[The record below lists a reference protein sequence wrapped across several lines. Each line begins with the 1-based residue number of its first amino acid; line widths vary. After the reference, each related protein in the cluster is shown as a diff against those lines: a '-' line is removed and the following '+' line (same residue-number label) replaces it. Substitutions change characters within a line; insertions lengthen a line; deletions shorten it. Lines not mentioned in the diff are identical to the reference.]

1 MLMYLLACQPAFDS
15 RRLPGSPDSRPGPV
29 ADDSSRDSPE
39 PDSDW
44 TEPSDP
50 GLPELGDSVET
61 VSVTLR
67 TWDEGYAGTDDTLR
81 LCLAGAC
88 WGLYRDD
95 WNDNE
100 RGAVEVFHL
109 EGGGLAPSSLSEAAL
124 QIDDGGDQYRPE
136 CLAVS
141 LDGHP
146 WLSHD
151 ELAVKLGD
159 QSDEVGELT
168 LPAELNSLGCWDSV
182 LTHGPIWSAPEPG
195 SLGLSYRL
203 DATRR
208 VELFAL
214 RSGLEHLVHVG
225 YPAPEDDFTEQVR
238 LDGLASGDWRIRMEV
253 DGVEVGRWTRTV
265 PTGEESTLRFAFG
278 SCSKDT
284 ETQPIFETLADWD
297 PELFLFVGDNHYG
310 NTADLGA
317 QRQNYR
323 QMRDVPERARFVT
336 SVPLLATWDDH
347 DYVGNNTDASDPGG
361 EVALQAFSEY
371 WANPSYGTEEL
382 PGAFT
387 RHRLGS
393 VEFFLVDDRSF
404 RGTDD
409 SLLGAEQTAWLLDG
423 LEDSTATFKFVACG
437 SQFSSEGSSDSWAS
451 FEAARVGLLSELDRR
466 AVSGVVFLSG
476 DIHRSELRLDPGTRV
491 PEWTSSHLAYPTPSP
506 CTSESWL
513 ACYDEGPAFIGVE
526 VDTSLAD
533 PVAKASIIALD
544 GSVQATHSVALSEL
558 QPAR

>member
-1 MLMYLLACQPAFDS
+1 MLLNLIACQSGMDS
-15 RRLPGSPDSRPGPV
+15 RPLPGSADSPPAQV
-29 ADDSSRDSPE
+29 ADSPGDSPA

-44 TEPSDP
+44 SEPSDP
-50 GLPELGDSVET
+50 GLPELGSTVET

-67 TWDEGYAGTDDTLR
+67 TRDEGYAGTDDALK
-81 LCLAGAC
+81 LCLEGSC

-109 EGGGLAPSSLSEAAL
+109 DGGGLAVSTLSEAVL

-146 WLSHD
+146 WLSRD
-151 ELAVKLGD
+151 ELDVKLGD
-159 QSDEVGELT
+159 QSDELPEVT
-168 LPAELNSLGCWDSV
+168 LLAGMDSLGCWDSV
-182 LTHGPIWSAPEPG
+182 LTHGPLWGPQQPG
-195 SLGLSYRL
+195 AIGLSYRL

-208 VELFAL
+208 VELFAQ
-214 RSGLEHLVHVG
+214 RQGAEHLVHIG
-225 YPAPEDDFTEQVR
+225 YPSPEDDFTEQV
-238 LDGLASGDWRIRMEV
+238 LLEGLAPGDWRIRMQV
-253 DGVEVGRWTRTV
+253 DGDEVGSWIRTV
-265 PTGEESTLRFAFG
+265 PTGDEQSLRFAFG

-284 ETQPIFETLADWD
+284 DTQPIFETIGGWD

-323 QMRDVPERARFVT
+323 QMRDVPERAHFLDST
-336 SVPLLATWDDH
+336 PILATWDDH
-347 DYVGNNTDASDPGG
+347 DFVGNNTDASDPGG
-361 EVALQAFSEY
+361 DIALKAFAEY
-371 WANPSYGTEEL
+371 WSNPGYGTDEL
-382 PGAFT
+382 PGAYT
-387 RHRLGS
+387 RHRIGE

-409 SLLGAEQTAWLLDG
+409 TLLGLAQTAWLLDG
-423 LEDSTATFKFVACG
+423 LQDSTADFKFVVCG
-437 SQFSSEGSSDSWAS
+437 SQFTSEGSSDSWAA
-451 FEAARVGLLSELDRR
+451 FEDARASLHRELDARD
-466 AVSGVVFLSG
+466 VTGVIFLSG

-491 PEWTSSHLAYPTPSP
+491 PEWTSSHLAYPTNSG
-506 CTSESWL
+506 CQDESWL
-513 ACYDEGPAFIGVE
+513 ACYDAGVSFIGVE

-533 PVAKASIIALD
+533 PVATASIFALD
-544 GSVQATHSVALSEL
+544 GSIQATHSVALSQL
-558 QPAR
+558 GPAR